1 MEFLP
6 NLIKLPATVSDTA
19 RLSSVFPR
27 LKVGMVL
34 TALVLKSDG
43 EQAVIRMR
51 GMDVNAQSQVP
62 LRPNQ
67 QVTLLV
73 SELGREQVVLR
84 VLPEAVPGGMTSL
97 TDQDLRPFLVQAS
110 LPVDSE
116 GFAAVRAL
124 ILHGKALNPANVT
137 ELVAAARSAGSFEPP
152 TLDAILFL
160 QDRSLPVT
168 ARTIELAQI
177 ILTSGAHAAPALA
190 ELENLARTASASG
203 SARGQASGPGTD
215 TETGAATNRQ
225 PNTASAERSGSEGLR
240 QSVRSLVQALPPSA
254 LDALQRLVELFPRID
269 LREPVVAAANQ
280 PVARADASPV
290 PSETQTSAQPADTP
304 AREQPAGA
312 PAPGRDSPI
321 SRPSTSGAEMR
332 PAGPPVIE
340 QSAATSEPAR
350 DSAVSPSAT
359 SGVDTRPAGESDR
372 SEVGTAR
379 APQELRDA
387 PRQGQTEV
395 ISVQIARLVSRIGTT
410 LEARVANGVTQ
421 PGRADPRVLVA
432 ELQREL
438 ESALRNAP
446 PQARETLTTAM
457 AAARELS
464 EALQSSQ
471 MLNAAPQ
478 LRDESGAYFIFQL
491 PIRTADGWETG
502 ELKIYKRDSEAEI
515 DPDNATVVLKLNMR
529 HLGPVDAAVVIRAG
543 AVSCDFRCERP
554 DAVEQLQRDTASLAS
569 AIEGLGHSVSSIN
582 HQLVLPDATVARTS
596 SVPAGR
602 IDTRA

>member
-1 MEFLP
+1 
-6 NLIKLPATVSDTA
+6 
-19 RLSSVFPR
+19 
-27 LKVGMVL
+27 
-34 TALVLKSDG
+34 
-43 EQAVIRMR
+43 
-51 GMDVNAQSQVP
+51 
-62 LRPNQ
+62 
-67 QVTLLV
+67 
-73 SELGREQVVLR
+73 
-84 VLPEAVPGGMTSL
+84 MTSL

-177 ILTSGAHAAPALA
+177 ILTSGAPCGAHAAPALA

-421 PGRADPRVLVA
+421 PERADPRVLVA

-529 HLGPVDAAVVIRAG
+529 HLGPVDAAVVIRAERCPATS
-543 AVSCDFRCERP
+543 AVSDRTQSSSSRGYRVARVGDRGAGPFRFVYQPSTGSSRCNRGS
-554 DAVEQLQRDTASLAS
+554 DLVRSGRTDRH
-569 AIEGLGHSVSSIN
+569 EGLAHV
-582 HQLVLPDATVARTS
+582 
-596 SVPAGR
+596 
-602 IDTRA
+602 